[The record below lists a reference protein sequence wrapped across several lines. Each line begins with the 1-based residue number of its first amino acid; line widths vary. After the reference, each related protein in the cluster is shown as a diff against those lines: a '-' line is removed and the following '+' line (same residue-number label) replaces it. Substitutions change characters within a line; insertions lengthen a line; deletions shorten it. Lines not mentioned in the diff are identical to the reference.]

1 MKYEGLIL
9 QTLRMN
15 PTRKKRPGQLQSFKQ
30 AHSLTRPSRGPKHL
44 WDPAWNQL
52 SFPPGRAE
60 PICLPS
66 LRRWSFWDWEIR
78 GWGAWGLGRGGLKSM
93 PKGHHHCGLCSLGAA
108 EPRSVPADQTAPAG
122 PWPPRS
128 PWRYMCLEAVCL
140 APQPSLTAHLYYVRV
155 FWVFFPWH
163 LLLFSFE
170 EAGHPPLFLLPSSSP
185 RSPGVGRGSCRG
197 WRCQKRAGAC
207 APPNPSSTYSGV
219 TGKKKNNPK
228 PRNTNWTQKG
238 RCRLNRKRWPEAK
251 WNSCCHCS
259 AFANSARLGLREQML
274 AITAHEKKGTGLGK
288 WRKSKG
294 TARFITGGARQPLS
308 GGRRQPAPRCPC
320 PGRGYSAGTRRQS
333 PGRPRTGSPATPGP
347 PRQGPG
353 PPGDA
358 FPRRCFAK
366 AKVAA
371 EGSGSSRRDLP
382 TGSRGEPSSAARD
395 LLGAA
400 EPRQIFTSCQWRLTL
415 LVPSRGI
422 PPGVG
427 GAGRAGLSLR
437 ANFISSSLCTTG
449 TKNKQTKHKLY
460 IPCEI
465 SSGLP
470 YNQSC
475 KIKKNKI
482 K

>member
-1 MKYEGLIL
+1 MAPSTCGIQRETSSPSPLEGLSPFASPRSDDGHFGIGKSGDEEPGGWAGGG
-9 QTLRMN
+9 LRAC
-15 PTRKKRPGQLQSFKQ
+15 PKATTTVDCALWGLQSQ
-30 AHSLTRPSRGPKHL
+30 GRSRLTRQPRLDLGH
-44 WDPAWNQL
+44 PAPHGDVCAWR
-52 SFPPGRAE
+52 PPA
-60 PICLPS
+60 L
-66 LRRWSFWDWEIR
+66 
-78 GWGAWGLGRGGLKSM
+78 
-93 PKGHHHCGLCSLGAA
+93 H
-108 EPRSVPADQTAPAG
+108 
-122 PWPPRS
+122 RS
-128 PWRYMCLEAVCL
+128 PALQLIYITSGC
-140 APQPSLTAHLYYVRV
+140 
-155 FWVFFPWH
+155 FGFFFPDICYYFH
-163 LLLFSFE
+163 LKRQ
-170 EAGHPPLFLLPSSSP
+170 GIPPSSSCP
-185 RSPGVGRGSCRG
+185 PPLRAAQG
-197 WRCQKRAGAC
+197 WAEGPAGAGG
-207 APPNPSSTYSGV
+207 ARNGLEHALLQIPPQHIAGSQ
-219 TGKKKNNPK
+219 GKKKKPK

-475 KIKKNKI
+475 KIKI